1 MQPTKKNTYTSPPT
15 LAQQFFR
22 PPFYQQG
29 SLANLRRKTTLPNTR
44 VVPGSLLASSS
55 AKQKKTHSP
64 RYLRTSRIPQPND
77 IRTRYLLASRLSGYS
92 SYLMHVYAI
101 MPPYPFPLRP
111 KYQHPK
117 FCATLNAIQE
127 EETNNGHD
135 SPPSV
140 PTLSLN
146 S

>member
-1 MQPTKKNTYTSPPT
+1 MQPTKKNTYTSPPA

-29 SLANLRRKTTLPNTR
+29 SLANLRGQTTLPNTR

-55 AKQKKTHSP
+55 TKQKKIQSP
-64 RYLRTSRIPQPND
+64 RYLRTSCIPKPND
-77 IRTRYLLASRLSGYS
+77 IRTRYLLASRLSGCS
-92 SYLMHVYAI
+92 SYLMRVYAI
-101 MPPYPFPLRP
+101 MPPHPFPLRP

-117 FCATLNAIQE
+117 FCATLDPIQE
-127 EETNNGHD
+127 EETNDGLD
-135 SPPSV
+135 SPPCV

-146 S
+146 